1 MSVHLILGG
10 CGFIG
15 RHVAMALQK
24 RGDTV
29 ILADVVAPSQEF
41 AGILPL
47 EVRKVSAASPNW
59 EELLHGIDVVHHYA
73 WTTVPSSAD
82 ADPLA
87 DFDANLREIVRLLEV
102 MRERK
107 KRAGSAPKLVFS
119 SSGGTVYGPIIRT
132 PVDETHPYNPVNAY
146 GASKAAAEIY
156 FGYYRK
162 AHGIDCRVARISNP
176 YGAGQNPAKRQ
187 GAASTFLFQALE
199 GKSISIWGDGK
210 VVRDYI
216 HIADLTAGLIA
227 LCDVASDL
235 LAGDITPIFNIG
247 SGEGVSL
254 NMILDVLRND
264 LALDPIVSYQAARSF
279 DIPVSVLDISKAREI
294 LNWQPSLSFS
304 EGYARMLADVQGT
317 SPLFSMLLDQ
327 DKQ

>member
-15 RHVAMALQK
+15 RHVAMALHK

-29 ILADVVAPSQEF
+29 ILADVVDPSQAFVE
-41 AGILPL
+41 ILSL
-47 EVRKVSAASPNW
+47 EIRKVSVTSPNW
-59 EELLHGIDVVHHYA
+59 EELLYGIDVVHHYA

-87 DFDANLREIVRLLEV
+87 DLDTNLRETIRLLEV
-102 MRERK
+102 MRARK
-107 KRAGSAPKLVFS
+107 QRDGSAPKLIFS

-132 PVDETHPYNPVNAY
+132 PVDEAHPYNPINAY

-156 FGYYRK
+156 FGYYCK

-199 GKSISIWGDGK
+199 GKPISIWGDGN

-216 HIADLTAGLIA
+216 HIADLTAALIA
-227 LCDVASDL
+227 LCDVSSDML
-235 LAGDITPIFNIG
+235 TGDVTPIFNIG

-254 NMILDVLRND
+254 NTILDVLRNE
-264 LALDPIVSYQAARSF
+264 LALNPIVNYQAARSF
-279 DIPVSVLDISKAREI
+279 DIPVSVLDISKARDV
-294 LNWQPSLSFS
+294 LDWQPSLSFS
-304 EGYARMLADVQGT
+304 EGYARMLADVHGT
-317 SPLFSMLLDQ
+317 LPLFSTLLDQ

>member
-1 MSVHLILGG
+1 MSVHLIVGG

-15 RHVAMALQK
+15 RHVAMSLHK
-24 RGDTV
+24 RGDKV
-29 ILADVVAPSQEF
+29 ILADVVDPSLAFVE
-41 AGILPL
+41 ILPL
-47 EVRKVSAASPNW
+47 ELRKVDVVSPNW
-59 EELLHGIDVVHHYA
+59 EELLHGVDVVHHYA

-82 ADPLA
+82 ADPISDL
-87 DFDANLREIVRLLEV
+87 DNNLRETIRLLEV
-102 MRERK
+102 MRKRK
-107 KRAGSAPKLVFS
+107 QRGGDAQKLIFS

-132 PVDETHPYNPVNAY
+132 PVNEAHPYNPINAY
-146 GASKAAAEIY
+146 GASKTAAEIY
-156 FGYYRK
+156 CGYYRA

-199 GKSISIWGDGK
+199 GKPISIWGDGN

-216 HIADLTAGLIA
+216 HIADLTAALIA
-227 LCDVASDL
+227 LCDVPSGTL
-235 LAGDITPIFNIG
+235 TGDNTPVFNIG

-254 NMILDVLRND
+254 NAILDVLRYE

-279 DIPVSVLDISKAREI
+279 DIPVNVLDVSKARKL
-294 LNWQPSLSFS
+294 LNWQPNLSFS
-304 EGYARMLADVQGT
+304 EGYARMLADVQGKF
-317 SPLFSMLLDQ
+317 PLFSTLLDQ

>member
-15 RHVAMALQK
+15 RHVAMALHY
-24 RGDTV
+24 RGETV
-29 ILADVVAPSQEF
+29 ILGDVVDPPQAF
-41 AGILPL
+41 VDVLPV
-47 EVRKVSAASPNW
+47 EVRKVNLVSPDW
-59 EELLHGIDVVHHYA
+59 EELLQGIDVVHHYA

-87 DFDANLREIVRLLEV
+87 DLDANLRETIRLLEV
-102 MRERK
+102 MRARK
-107 KRAGSAPKLVFS
+107 QREGSAQKLIFS

-132 PVDETHPYNPVNAY
+132 PVDEAHPYNPINAY

-156 FGYYRK
+156 CGYYRK

-199 GKSISIWGDGK
+199 GKPISIWGDGN

-216 HIADLTAGLIA
+216 HIADLTAALIA
-227 LCDVASDL
+227 LCDVSSDRL
-235 LAGDITPIFNIG
+235 SGDITPIFNIG

-254 NMILDVLRND
+254 NMILDVLRD
-264 LALDPIVSYQAARSF
+264 ELALEPIVSYQAARSF
-279 DIPVSVLDISKAREI
+279 DIPVSVLDISKARDV
-294 LNWQPSLSFS
+294 LGWQPSLSFS
-304 EGYARMLADVQGT
+304 EGYCRMLADVRGAV
-317 SPLFSMLLDQ
+317 PLFSTLLDQ